1 MTHIVDELG
10 SSLLGLNPIFSRFSR
25 FPLGQFDASS
35 IGLSPDKFVPG
46 LLSAIA
52 ILVIGIIL
60 AFIAKGITAGLL
72 KRTGLERQLS
82 RLMSDSAGTG
92 VSPLQVEKWIAS
104 IVFWLIVVFTLVA
117 ALQALNLTA
126 VSIPLQNFLNKI
138 TEFLPL
144 LAGALLL
151 AGIAWALATVVKL
164 IVVRALQSFGL
175 DARLQQLSGTGGAEQ
190 PALSETIGNVLYALI
205 FLLFLPTI
213 LDTLG
218 LTTSAQP
225 VLALINQGLAVLLNV
240 IGAGIIA
247 VIGWFIARF
256 VGRLVTSLL
265 SATGADALGRSI
277 GLNPTTGAQSLSQ
290 IAGTVTYIAILVPVV
305 IAALQVLKIEAIS
318 VPAITMLNQ
327 ILSALPKI
335 FTAGVIL
342 AIAFF
347 AGKFVG
353 QLVTSLL
360 SGLGFNNVFTLLGLP
375 TAPTTAQ
382 PSSARSP
389 SEIVGIIIVGGIVL
403 FGVVTA
409 TDVLGL
415 PALTA
420 IVQSLIQIL
429 GQIISGLV
437 VFAVG
442 LYLANLAFNLIASS
456 GSGQAQILGHTARIA
471 IIALIAAMAL
481 RQIGVATDIV
491 NLAFGLLLGAIA
503 VAIALAFGL
512 GGRDI
517 AAEQVREWLT
527 SFKQAPT
534 ATPTSSAAAP
544 SSTATAAAP
553 NPLDPELWPPT
564 DDEDPFG

>member
-1 MTHIVDELG
+1 MTHIVDALG
-10 SSLLGLNPIFSRFSR
+10 SSLPRLSTIFSRFSGV
-25 FPLGQFDASS
+25 PLAQFDASS

-82 RLMSDSAGTG
+82 RLMSDPTGSG
-92 VSPLQVEKWIAS
+92 VSPLQVENWIAS
-104 IVFWLIVVFTLVA
+104 IVFWLIIVFTLVA

-126 VSIPLQNFLNKI
+126 VSVPLQNFLNKI
-138 TEFLPL
+138 TEFLPP

-164 IVVRALQSFGL
+164 IVVRALQAFGL
-175 DARLQQLSGTGGAEQ
+175 DARLQQLSGSSSAEQ

-225 VLALINQGLAVLLNV
+225 VLALLNQGLAVLLNV
-240 IGAGIIA
+240 IGAGVIA
-247 VIGWFIARF
+247 VIGWFLARF

-277 GLNPTTGAQSLSQ
+277 GLNPTTGGQSLSQ
-290 IAGTVTYIAILVPVV
+290 IAGTVTYIAILIPVA

-318 VPAITMLNQ
+318 VPAIAMLNQ

-360 SGLGFNNVFTLLGLP
+360 SGLGFNNIFTLLGLP
-375 TAPTTAQ
+375 TASTTAQ

-456 GSGQAQILGHTARIA
+456 GSGQSQILGHTARIA

-534 ATPTSSAAAP
+534 SSPVTPP
-544 SSTATAAAP
+544 SN
-553 NPLDPELWPPT
+553 NPIDDDGAWPPS
-564 DDEDPFG
+564 PMI

>member
-1 MTHIVDELG
+1 MAYMVNDLG
-10 SSLLGLNPIFSRFSR
+10 DRGFSSTAILLSSHGLTLAQININNF
-25 FPLGQFDASS
+25 
-35 IGLSPDKFVPG
+35 GLSPDRFVPG

-52 ILVIGIIL
+52 ILVVGIIL
-60 AFIAKGITAGLL
+60 AFIAKGITAGIL
-72 KRTGLERQLS
+72 KRTGLERQLA
-82 RLMSDSAGTG
+82 RLISDPASNS
-92 VSPLQVEKWIAS
+92 VSPVQVEKWVAN
-104 IVFWLIVVFTLVA
+104 IVFWLIIVFTLVA
-117 ALQALNLTA
+117 ALQALQLTA
-126 VSIPLQNFLNKI
+126 VSVPLQSFLTRI
-138 TEFLPL
+138 TEFLPP

-164 IVVRALQSFGL
+164 IVVRALHAFGL
-175 DARLQQLSGTGGAEQ
+175 DARLQQLSGSSATEQ
-190 PALSETIGNVLYALI
+190 PALSETIGNILYAIIL
-205 FLLFLPTI
+205 LLFLPTI

-225 VLALINQGLAVLLNV
+225 VLALLNQGLAVLLNI

-247 VIGWFIARF
+247 VIGWFIAQF

-277 GLNPTTGAQSLSQ
+277 GLNPATGAQSLSQ
-290 IAGTVTYIAILVPVV
+290 IAGTVTYVAILIPVA

-318 VPAITMLNQ
+318 VPAIAMLNQ
-327 ILSALPKI
+327 ILSSLPKI

-342 AIAFF
+342 ALAFF

-353 QLVTSLL
+353 QLVTNLL
-360 SGLGFNNVFTLLGLP
+360 GGIGFNNIFSLLGFP
-375 TAPTTAQ
+375 ATATQ
-382 PSSARSP
+382 SASVRSP
-389 SEIVGIIIVGGIVL
+389 SEIMGMIVLGGIVL

-415 PALTA
+415 PALTN

-429 GQIISGLV
+429 GQILSGLV

-456 GSGQAQILGHTARIA
+456 GSGQAQILGHAARIA
-471 IIALIAAMAL
+471 IIAFIGAMAL

-503 VAIALAFGL
+503 VAIAIAFGW
-512 GGRDI
+512 GGKDI
-517 AAEQVREWLT
+517 ASEQMREWLT
-527 SFKQAPT
+527 SFKQAPAT
-534 ATPTSSAAAP
+534 TPVATGATPSATVND
-544 SSTATAAAP
+544 S
-553 NPLDPELWPPT
+553 DWPP
-564 DDEDPFG
+564 EDATWPPSDPLA

>member
-1 MTHIVDELG
+1 MAYIIDALG
-10 SSLLGLNPIFSRFSR
+10 DRGLSSIAIPLSATRFT
-25 FPLGQFDASS
+25 LAQFDATS
-35 IGLSPDKFVPG
+35 IGLNPDKFVPG

-52 ILVIGIIL
+52 ILVVGIIL
-60 AFIAKGITAGLL
+60 AFVVKGVTAGIL
-72 KRTGLERQLS
+72 KRTGLEQQLAK
-82 RLMSDSAGTG
+82 LMSDPTGSG
-92 VSPLQVEKWIAS
+92 VSPIQVEKWIANL
-104 IVFWLIVVFTLVA
+104 VFWLVIIFTLVA
-117 ALQALNLTA
+117 ALQPLQLTA
-126 VSIPLQNFLNKI
+126 VSVPLQNFLTRV
-138 TEFLPL
+138 TEFLPP

-151 AGIAWALATVVKL
+151 AGIAWALATIVKL
-164 IVVRALQSFGL
+164 VVVRALRVFGL
-175 DARLQQLSGTGGAEQ
+175 DARLQQLSGSSTPAQ
-190 PALSETIGNVLYALI
+190 PALSETIGNVLYALV

-218 LTTSAQP
+218 LSTSAQP
-225 VLALINQGLAVLLNV
+225 VLTLLNQGLVVLLNV
-240 IGAGIIA
+240 VGAGLIG

-265 SATGADALGRSI
+265 SATGLDSLGRSI
-277 GLNPTTGAQSLSQ
+277 GLDPTTSSQSLSQ
-290 IAGTVTYIAILVPVV
+290 IAGTVAYIAILIPVA

-318 VPAITMLNQ
+318 VPAIAMLNQ

-335 FTAGVIL
+335 LTAVVIL

-360 SGLGFNNVFTLLGLP
+360 TSLGFNNIFSLLGLP
-375 TAPTTAQ
+375 ATSAST
-382 PSSARSP
+382 PSSTVRSP
-389 SEIVGIIIVGGIVL
+389 SEIVGMIVIGGIVL

-420 IVQSLIQIL
+420 IVKSLILVL
-429 GQIISGLV
+429 GQILSGLV

-471 IIALIAAMAL
+471 IIAFIGAMAL

-491 NLAFGLLLGAIA
+491 NLAFGLLLGAVA
-503 VAIALAFGL
+503 VAIAIAFGW
-512 GGRDI
+512 GGKDI
-517 AAEQVREWLT
+517 AAEQMREWLT
-527 SFKQAPT
+527 SFKQAP
-534 ATPTSSAAAP
+534 APTPAAA
-544 SSTATAAAP
+544 AAAASTSA
-553 NPLDPELWPPT
+553 NEPEDYWPPLEP
-564 DDEDPFG
+564 EDPFA

>member
-1 MTHIVDELG
+1 MTHIVNGLG
-10 SSLLGLNPIFSRFSR
+10 SRLLSLSTICAHFGG
-25 FPLGQFDASS
+25 FPLAQFNATS

-52 ILVIGIIL
+52 ILVIGIVL
-60 AFIAKGITAGLL
+60 ASIAKGLAAGLL
-72 KRTGLERQLS
+72 KRTGLEQQLS
-82 RLMSDSAGTG
+82 RLMSGSIDGG

-104 IVFWLIVVFTLVA
+104 IIFWLIIIFTLVA
-117 ALQALNLTA
+117 ALQALQLTA
-126 VSIPLQNFLNKI
+126 VSIPLQSFLNKI
-138 TEFLPL
+138 TEFLPS
-144 LAGALLL
+144 LAGAFLL

-164 IVVRALQSFGL
+164 IVVRALQAFGL
-175 DARLQQLSGTGGAEQ
+175 DDRLQAFSGTSGTEL
-190 PALSETIGNVLYALI
+190 PALSETIGNVLYAI
-205 FLLFLPTI
+205 TFLLFLPTL

-225 VLALINQGLAVLLNV
+225 VLALINQGLAVLLNL

-247 VIGWFIARF
+247 AIGWFIARF

-265 SATGADALGRSI
+265 SATGADSLGTRM
-277 GLNPTTGAQSLSQ
+277 GFNPATGGQSLSQ
-290 IAGTVTYIAILVPVV
+290 VAGTVAYVAILIPVA
-305 IAALQVLKIEAIS
+305 IAALQVLNIEAIS
-318 VPAITMLNQ
+318 VPAIAMLNQ

-353 QLVTSLL
+353 QLVTTLL
-360 SGLGFNNVFTLLGLP
+360 SGLGFDNILTLLGLP
-375 TAPTTAQ
+375 AASTAEQ
-382 PSSARSP
+382 PSSTRSP

-429 GQIISGLV
+429 GQILSGLV

-442 LYLANLAFNLIASS
+442 LYLANLAFTLIANS
-456 GSGQAQILGHTARIA
+456 GGGQAQILGHTARIA

-527 SFKQAPT
+527 SFKQAP
-534 ATPTSSAAAP
+534 AAAP
-544 SSTATAAAP
+544 TPSATVATEVDSLNSP
-553 NPLDPELWPPT
+553 PLTWPST
-564 DDEDPFG
+564 DDEVPFA